1 MCLEIKG
8 VDMTA
13 QRQQKHNKMCLAIK
27 KMKEEGRREE
37 REKLAKAIEKKR
49 EKLAK
54 AIEKKREKLAK
65 AIEKERE
72 KLAKAIEKERE
83 KSSKALEEER
93 KNGICNLIE
102 GCRKLG
108 ETLEKTCQ
116 LLMMCYHLTQSEAA
130 AYLKEY
136 YV

>member
-1 MCLEIKG
+1 
-8 VDMTA
+8 
-13 QRQQKHNKMCLAIK
+13 MCLAIE
-27 KMKEEGRREE
+27 KMKEKGRWEE
-37 REKLAKAIEKKR
+37 REKSLKA
-49 EKLAK
+49 L
-54 AIEKKREKLAK
+54 
-65 AIEKERE
+65 EKERE
-72 KLAKAIEKERE
+72 KSLKALDEEREKSSKAFKALEEERE

-108 ETLEKTCQ
+108 ETFEKTCQ
-116 LLMMCYHLTQSEAA
+116 LLMMCYHLTRSEAA